1 MKKSYSCDS
10 FFRYIPK
17 KPLISSFP
25 KFLKYA
31 KEYNINLN
39 NKSKKIAFFILLNSL
54 KRHFTPQEK
63 KKFLEF

>member
-10 FFRYIPK
+10 FFKYIPK
-17 KPLISSFP
+17 RPLISSFP

-31 KEYNINLN
+31 KENNINLN

-54 KRHFTPQEK
+54 KRHFIYKGK
-63 KKFLEF
+63 KKFLKF

>member
-1 MKKSYSCDS
+1 MKKSCSCDS

-25 KFLKYA
+25 RFLKYA
-31 KEYNINLN
+31 KEHNINLN

-54 KRHFTPQEK
+54 RHFIPQEK